1 MPHEQRRTGFHSRDE
16 ILVIPSDAQPKRE
29 RRDGR
34 PQTCCQG
41 RSGARLID
49 INYSSV
55 DILIFKSPSQ
65 ALMHFLGTESA
76 RYGVRSTSHS
86 RRREIVF
93 VTHFSCLHTCV
104 LEEEELQMFLC
115 LHHSR
120 DETIATG
127 ISKPIICHRL
137 PRRRPCSPR
146 RWRPEDYSRSAVI

>member
-1 MPHEQRRTGFHSRDE
+1 MRKEELDL
-16 ILVIPSDAQPKRE
+16 ILVTRFSSYRVTRSPNGNVATGG
-29 RRDGR
+29 RRRVAKGD
-34 PQTCCQG
+34 QE
-41 RSGARLID
+41 LV
-49 INYSSV
+49 SSTSTTVVDV

-65 ALMHFLGTESA
+65 ALMHFWGTESA
-76 RYGVRSTSHS
+76 RYGARSTSHS

-93 VTHFSCLHTCV
+93 VTHFSCLRTCV